1 MKKLICVLTLVILI
15 LGLSSCGNDGAPEG
29 MQLVSGGE
37 ELGYYFYAPEE
48 WTVSNLGEV
57 KAAFVSNLDTTS
69 VSFTELDKNDFEK
82 PSADLSD
89 ESYFFES
96 FFNDTKSEFPADTE
110 YLLNGEPCTFGSGEE
125 KADRAAKYTYSYTY
139 DGHKFG
145 FMQILV
151 SHDGNYY
158 VFTYCAML
166 EEKTDG
172 KTRYDYY
179 LEKLGSIIESFR
191 FVGRSG
197 GTSEAPEYERDG
209 DGYILVSEKKLSGFE
224 LYVPDTYEVDYS
236 SAIVSATREDGT
248 NITLTE
254 ATKTGLTADSYWTL
268 RKEELSAIVG
278 EITVIQE
285 NVSTKLGN
293 NSQWAFAYE
302 YTYEYGGETYH
313 VYQINAVDGPMLFAK
328 GYCFTFTAKEE
339 NYEKHGEELQK
350 IIEKVK
356 F

>member
-1 MKKLICVLTLVILI
+1 MKKLICAIIAVISI
-15 LGLSSCGNDGAPEG
+15 LGLTSCSSDGAPEG
-29 MQLVSGGE
+29 MQLVAGGE

-48 WTVSNLGEV
+48 WTVSNLGSV

-69 VSFTELDKNDFEK
+69 VSFTELDPADFSK
-82 PSADLSD
+82 SDVNVSD
-89 ESYFFES
+89 ESYFFDG

-110 YLLNGEPCTFGSGEE
+110 FLLNGEPCSFGSGEE
-125 KADRAAKYTYSYTY
+125 KAQKAAKYTYNYSYE
-139 DGHKFG
+139 GHKFG

-151 SHDGNYY
+151 SHNGHFY
-158 VFTYCAML
+158 VFTYSAML
-166 EEKTDG
+166 EKKSDD

-179 LEKLGSIIESFR
+179 LEKLQEIIESFR
-191 FVGRSG
+191 FVQKSG
-197 GTSEAPEYERDG
+197 SEEKTPEYKRDA

-224 LYVPDTYEVDYS
+224 LYLPDAYKVDYA
-236 SAIVSATREDGT
+236 SAIVSATRDDGT
-248 NITLTE
+248 NISLTK
-254 ATKTGLTADSYWTL
+254 ATKTGLTAEAYWTQ
-268 RKEELSAIVG
+268 RKEELSKIVG
-278 EITVIQE
+278 EITVIAE
-285 NVSTKLGN
+285 NTSTKLGN

-339 NYEKHGEELQK
+339 NFEKHSEQLQK